1 MGNIVDFNAVSSTTN
16 SLKIKEK
23 NVETKA
29 SLEYLSNFWRTIEMP
44 LINCEINL
52 DLNWSKK
59 CDPNQYLN
67 YLIDPS
73 FQEINRLFV
82 LSFEDNAHQTSY
94 NWYFLPNVEIKDYDA
109 MIDGKNLFD
118 QPVKNNLRTCD
129 SIQRLA
135 TGKAGNCR
143 TGCLLDYNYFK
154 DYYKMT
160 AIYLSKQ
167 QALDPDPKVIQQ
179 ISFKEDLERYENENT
194 RTFFIVEEPKE
205 TVLDF
210 WQGNVILFF
219 ALI

>member
-1 MGNIVDFNAVSSTTN
+1 M
-16 SLKIKEK
+16 
-23 NVETKA
+23 
-29 SLEYLSNFWRTIEMP
+29 
-44 LINCEINL
+44 
-52 DLNWSKK
+52 
-59 CDPNQYLN
+59 
-67 YLIDPS
+67 
-73 FQEINRLFV
+73 
-82 LSFEDNAHQTSY
+82 
-94 NWYFLPNVEIKDYDA
+94 
-109 MIDGKNLFD
+109 
-118 QPVKNNLRTCD
+118 
-129 SIQRLA
+129 A
-135 TGKAGNCR
+135 TGKAGDCR